1 MKITAG
7 AGDLGQ
13 GYEALRAQAVGQISA
28 VTPRGLALFHR
39 SGMVAWMSAC
49 VPLIPT
55 DIPVNAAPSLNEGAL
70 AVLGG
75 SSAELVRVLAEMAL
89 GGQRRCYA

>member
-7 AGDLGQ
+7 AGELLQ
-13 GYEALRAQAVGQISA
+13 TYEALRAQAVGQLTP
-28 VTPRGLALFHR
+28 VTPRGLALFYR

-49 VPLIPT
+49 APLTGT
-55 DIPVNAAPSLNEGAL
+55 DAPVNSAPSINGAPRD
-70 AVLGG
+70 VLTN
-75 SSAELVRVLAEMAL
+75 SSAELVRVLTEMVL